1 MGTRQPRK
9 QIVLGMEG
17 VQERKGVVC
26 VGLVCLDLVTVVDH
40 FPKEDTDMRSSAQ
53 YKVRGGNANNSC
65 RVLAELGFPATF
77 IGSLAGQGDADTD
90 FVLRGMKEDSVQVSP
105 ACPRHEGHICPNS
118 VVLASRSTG
127 SRTIVH
133 TNLGLPELGLQDL
146 QKLQVEDYSW
156 VHLEGRNR
164 ENLLLMLEYL
174 AKQDSV
180 KVSVEVEKVGRNFE
194 DFIPLADVVFVSK
207 DVAQWHGCADMQS
220 AIAEFRPKL
229 RQGASLVVAWGES
242 GAAGWNLEEGLIISP
257 AFPPPGGVLDT
268 LGAGDTFNA
277 AVIGC
282 LSAKMGLASSVRTAC
297 QVAGLKVGM
306 RGFKGLG
313 EQAKPL
319 LAHLLTPL
327 TP

>member
-1 MGTRQPRK
+1 MDG
-9 QIVLGMEG
+9 
-17 VQERKGVVC
+17 
-26 VGLVCLDLVTVVDH
+26 
-40 FPKEDTDMRSSAQ
+40 
-53 YKVRGGNANNSC
+53 
-65 RVLAELGFPATF
+65 
-77 IGSLAGQGDADTD
+77 DTD
-90 FVLRGMKEDSVQVSP
+90 FVLRGMEEDSVQVSP

-133 TNLGLPELGLQDL
+133 TNLGLPELNLQDL
-146 QKLQVEDYSW
+146 RKLQIADYSW
-156 VHLEGRNR
+156 IHLEGRNR

-174 AKQDSV
+174 AKQQDSV

-207 DVAQWHGCADMQS
+207 DVAQWHGCADMES
-220 AIAEFRPKL
+220 AISQFRPKL
-229 RQGASLVVAWGES
+229 RQGASLVVAWGEA
-242 GAAGWNLEEGLIISP
+242 GAAAWNLEEGLIISP

-282 LSAKMGLASSVRTAC
+282 LAAKLGLASSVRTAC
-297 QVAGLKVGM
+297 QVAGMKVGM

-313 EQAKPL
+313 QQAKPI
-319 LAHLLTPL
+319 LALALAPSTPCL
-327 TP
+327 

>member
-1 MGTRQPRK
+1 
-9 QIVLGMEG
+9 MEG
-17 VQERKGVVC
+17 VKESKGVLC

-77 IGSLAGQGDADTD
+77 LGSLAGQGDVDTD
-90 FVLRGMKEDSVQVSP
+90 FVLHGMEKDGVQVSL

-118 VVLASRSTG
+118 VVLASSSSG

-133 TNLGLPELGLQDL
+133 TNLGLPELTLQDL
-146 QKLQVEDYSW
+146 QKVQLEDFSW

-164 ENLLLMLEYL
+164 EKLILMLDYL
-174 AKQDSV
+174 AKENSV
-180 KVSVEVEKVGRNFE
+180 RVSVEVEKVGRNFE

-207 DVAQWHGCADMQS
+207 DVAKWHGCADMES
-220 AIAEFRPKL
+220 AISEFRPKL
-229 RQGASLVVAWGES
+229 RQGASLVVAWGEC
-242 GAAGWNLEEGLIISP
+242 GAAAWNLKEGLVISP
-257 AFPPPGGVLDT
+257 AFPPPGGVVDT

-277 AVIGC
+277 TVIGC
-282 LSAKMGLASSVRTAC
+282 LASKMGLASSVRAAC
-297 QVAGLKVGM
+297 QVAGMKVGM

-313 EQAKPL
+313 EQAQPI
-319 LAHLLTPL
+319 LAHLLKP
-327 TP
+327 